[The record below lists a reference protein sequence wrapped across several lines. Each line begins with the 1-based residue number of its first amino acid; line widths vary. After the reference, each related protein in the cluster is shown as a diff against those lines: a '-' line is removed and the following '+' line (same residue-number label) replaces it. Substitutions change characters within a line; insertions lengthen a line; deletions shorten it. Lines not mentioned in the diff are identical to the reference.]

1 VPIINYWD
9 EEKEGTMN
17 EHLNYWKEQFPDAES
32 RFEVPV
38 DHVKGPNIEASAES
52 ERFVLSKAQTKQLL
66 SQGKAYYQSNFY
78 PILLAPLYRLLGDWS
93 QRQQVVISHR
103 SHGRDLGEGQPFME
117 SMGNYA
123 VNFPIGINL
132 STSTTWQKTIST
144 INEQFESLPM
154 NGVTYDWIGESL
166 PEYLYP
172 DSNLTPVRANY
183 LGNRSVP
190 LSDLFE
196 FVYGERDCR
205 LSPLD
210 QKRTTL
216 IEFFFL
222 IIDGQLEI
230 RIEYSRNFHL
240 PTTIEKIGQDYLILL
255 EELEPIGVA
264 DF

>member
-1 VPIINYWD
+1 
-9 EEKEGTMN
+9 
-17 EHLNYWKEQFPDAES
+17 
-32 RFEVPV
+32 
-38 DHVKGPNIEASAES
+38 
-52 ERFVLSKAQTKQLL
+52 
-66 SQGKAYYQSNFY
+66 
-78 PILLAPLYRLLGDWS
+78 
-93 QRQQVVISHR
+93 
-103 SHGRDLGEGQPFME
+103 
-117 SMGNYA
+117 
-123 VNFPIGINL
+123 
-132 STSTTWQKTIST
+132 
-144 INEQFESLPM
+144 M

-172 DSNLTPVRANY
+172 DSNLTLVRANY

-205 LSPLD
+205 LSPPD

-240 PTTIEKIGQDYLILL
+240 PTTIQKIGQDYLILL

-264 DF
+264 DS